1 MNLFS
6 ISQLAQYS
14 GIKPHTI
21 RIWEQRYN
29 ALNPNRTKGNTRYY
43 DNSQL
48 RRLLNIV
55 SLMESG
61 HKVSE
66 LGLMSDKQIFQLVE
80 EITKW
85 DLSNDP
91 TEYFISQL
99 IAAGMSYDEAH
110 FEKIFSH
117 CLLRFGMNGTYVK
130 IIYPMLDRIGFMWAT
145 DKIPPTQEHFI
156 SNLIRQ
162 KLFTAIDYIPAASSS
177 ADSWLLFLPENEFH
191 EIGLL
196 FAYYLIRHSGR
207 KALYLGVNVPQQSL
221 VSAVNDSTPKN
232 LLFFLV
238 HNNVPDH
245 VQTYLNELSTTF
257 ASENIYF
264 SGNQHL
270 IRQLSP
276 DKNIQWVKSVED
288 LQRLLPYNY
297 V

>member
-6 ISQLAQYS
+6 ISQLAQFS

-29 ALNPNRTKGNTRYY
+29 ALKPNRSEGNTRYY

-66 LGLMSDKQIFQLVE
+66 LGSMTDQGLFELLGKINSGDTE
-80 EITKW
+80 NE
-85 DLSNDP
+85 P

-99 IAAGMSYDEAH
+99 ITAGMSYDEAH
-110 FEKIFSH
+110 FEKSFSH
-117 CLLRFGMNGTYVK
+117 CLLRFGMKDAYIKVL
-130 IIYPMLDRIGFMWAT
+130 YPMLERIGILWAS
-145 DKIPPTQEHFI
+145 DKFPTANEHFI
-156 SNLIRQ
+156 SNLVRQ
-162 KLFTAIDYIPAASSS
+162 KLFTAIDYLPAPNSGS
-177 ADSWLLFLPENEFH
+177 DSWLLFLPENEYH

-196 FAYYLIRHSGR
+196 FAYYLIRLSGR
-207 KALYLGVNVPQQSL
+207 KATYLGSNVPQQSL
-221 VSAVNDSTPKN
+221 IAAVNDTSPDN

-238 HNNVPDH
+238 HNDFPD
-245 VQTYLNELSTTF
+245 QIQNYLNNLKSNL
-257 ASENIYF
+257 A
-264 SGNQHL
+264 
-270 IRQLSP
+270 
-276 DKNIQWVKSVED
+276 DKNIFLTGNPKLIGQIKTGENIKWLKSVED
-288 LQRLLPYNY
+288 LKQLLPFVY

>member
-66 LGLMSDKQIFQLVE
+66 LGPMSDKKIFQLVE
-80 EITKW
+80 EVTKW
-85 DLSNDP
+85 DLTDEP

-110 FEKIFSH
+110 FEKTFSH
-117 CLLRFGMNGTYVK
+117 CLLRFGMNGTYIK
-130 IIYPMLDRIGFMWAT
+130 IIYPMLERIGFMWAT
-145 DKIPPTQEHFI
+145 DRLPPAHEHFI

-177 ADSWLLFLPENEFH
+177 EDSWLLFLPENEFH

-196 FAYYLIRHSGR
+196 FAYYLIRISGK

-221 VSAVNDSTPKN
+221 VSAVNDSIPKN

-238 HNNVPDH
+238 HNNLPNQ
-245 VQTYLNELSTTF
+245 VQNYLNELSTAF
-257 ASENIYF
+257 ASKNIYF
-264 SGNQHL
+264 SGNQNL
-270 IRQLSP
+270 IRQLAP
-276 DKNIQWVKSVED
+276 VKNIHWLQSVED
-288 LQRLLPYNY
+288 LQQALP
-297 V
+297 

>member
-21 RIWEQRYN
+21 RVWEQRYN

-66 LGLMSDKQIFQLVE
+66 LGLMSDERIFQLLE
-80 EITKW
+80 ETTNW

-110 FEKIFSH
+110 FEKTFAH
-117 CLLRFGMNGTYVK
+117 CLLRFGMNSTYTKV
-130 IIYPMLDRIGFMWAT
+130 IHPMLDRIGFMWAT

-162 KLFTAIDYIPAASSS
+162 KLFTAIDYIPLANTSL
-177 ADSWLLFLPENEFH
+177 DSWLLFLPENEFH

-196 FAYYLIRHSGR
+196 FAYYLIRLSGR

-221 VSAVNDSTPKN
+221 VAAVKDSKPEN
-232 LLFFLV
+232 LLFFFV
-238 HNNVPDH
+238 HNDVPD
-245 VQTYLNELSTTF
+245 QIQNYLNELSIDF
-257 ASENIYF
+257 ASEKIHF
-264 SGNQHL
+264 SGNQNL
-270 IRQLSP
+270 IRQLVP
-276 DKNIQWVKSVED
+276 GKNIHWLKSVED
-288 LQRLLPYNY
+288 LQQLLPYSHT
-297 V
+297 

>member
-29 ALNPNRTKGNTRYY
+29 ALSPNRTKGNTRYY

-66 LGLMSDKQIFQLVE
+66 LGPMSDKKIFQLLE
-80 EITKW
+80 EITNW

-110 FEKIFSH
+110 FEKTFSH
-117 CLLRFGMNGTYVK
+117 CLLRFGMNSTYIK
-130 IIYPMLDRIGFMWAT
+130 IIYPVLDRIGFMWAT

-162 KLFTAIDYIPAASSS
+162 KLFTAIDYIPAANSS

-196 FAYYLIRHSGR
+196 FAYYLIRLSGR

-221 VSAVNDSTPKN
+221 VAAVNDSTPKN

-238 HNNVPDH
+238 HNDFPDQ
-245 VQTYLNELSTTF
+245 VQSYLNGLSTAF

-264 SGNQHL
+264 SGNQNL
-270 IRQLSP
+270 IRQLAP
-276 DKNIQWVKSVED
+276 GKNIQWLQSVED
-288 LQRLLPYNY
+288 LQQLLPYSH